1 MIIIYCQQ
9 KLSIVFGSEKIVLYF
24 NLNLKVDALNETF
37 LVKITLY
44 KDILVLI

>member
-9 KLSIVFGSEKIVLYF
+9 KLSIVFGSEEIVLYF
-24 NLNLKVDALNETF
+24 NLNLKADVLNETF
-37 LVKITLY
+37 LVKITMY